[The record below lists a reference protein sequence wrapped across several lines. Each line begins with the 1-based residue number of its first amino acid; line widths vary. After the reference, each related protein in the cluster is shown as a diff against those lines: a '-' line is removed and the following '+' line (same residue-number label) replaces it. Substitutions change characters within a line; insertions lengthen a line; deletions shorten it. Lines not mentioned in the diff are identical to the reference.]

1 MAAGAFIFPAKAKLN
16 FFSATGLLT
25 ATSTNF
31 RLALVGSAWTPDNSD
46 TGNEVWADASAN
58 EITAGNGYSAG
69 GIALSS
75 VTLALNGSGG
85 VKFTAAASTW
95 TASGGS
101 IPAWR
106 RGVVYYLG
114 TLNGKANPLVGQIED
129 WLAENYAQVRL
140 DRGWT
145 WEQLAEDFDRQ
156 GAPELAAMFTVRIY
170 APTRVC

>member
-16 FFSATGLLT
+16 FFSTTNLLNAT
-25 ATSTNF
+25 AANF

-114 TLNGKANPLVGQIED
+114 TLNGKVNPLVGHFLGDSTPADIP
-129 WLAENYAQVRL
+129 ATTAGN
-140 DRGWT
+140 
-145 WEQLAEDFDRQ
+145 QLIVTPNAS
-156 GAPELAAMFTVRIY
+156 GILVAT
-170 APTRVC
+170 

>member
-114 TLNGKANPLVGQIED
+114 TLNGKVNPLVGHFLGDSTPADIP
-129 WLAENYAQVRL
+129 ATTAGN
-140 DRGWT
+140 
-145 WEQLAEDFDRQ
+145 QLIVTPNAS
-156 GAPELAAMFTVRIY
+156 GILVAT
-170 APTRVC
+170 